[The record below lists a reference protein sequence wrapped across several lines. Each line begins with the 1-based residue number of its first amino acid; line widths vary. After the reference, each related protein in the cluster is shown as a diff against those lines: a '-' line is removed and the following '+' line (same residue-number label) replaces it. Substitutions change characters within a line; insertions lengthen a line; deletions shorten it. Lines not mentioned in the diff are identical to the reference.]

1 MASCHYG
8 SDVKQVPVIGY
19 GVGSTE
25 GSKFSRVEL
34 KNRRVVST

>member
-8 SDVKQVPVIGY
+8 LDVRQVLVIGY

-25 GSKFSRVEL
+25 ASKFSRAER
-34 KNRRVVST
+34 KNKRAVST